1 MSISK
6 SIIKKNK
13 GGVFLTALLGILSSL
28 AMVFAGYSLS
38 FLFGG
43 YESSSDRMSQLIRDC
58 ITVFCIW
65 VLALVVYYLFGI
77 ARANLLRTL
86 KMICDRPS
94 QKELFPLIMK
104 SLLARILGIMYLG

>member
-43 YESSSDRMSQLIRDC
+43 YE
-58 ITVFCIW
+58 
-65 VLALVVYYLFGI
+65 
-77 ARANLLRTL
+77 
-86 KMICDRPS
+86 
-94 QKELFPLIMK
+94 
-104 SLLARILGIMYLG
+104 